1 MKQETNGERTEWE
14 IGVQETL
21 GSGHVLF
28 HSVDLGTLHLAVFLR
43 RDLIWVTS
51 VPESSAY
58 STRAGSAFRTK
69 GGTAI
74 GFSLFGTSLLFIN
87 CHLTAHAEK
96 VTERERDLR
105 RIFTSLDLPKELPIR
120 RKHRDVTTNY
130 DVVFLLGDLNFR
142 IDRPRQE
149 VVDVVAR
156 LWPNRKDQAANQE
169 QGRLFDNPELDQERK
184 EHTVRLLK
192 ADQLKKCI
200 QNSKSVYIFIHL
212 CKFLLK
218 KIFLD
223 RWLKNFKEAEISF
236 PPSYKYIPGSDEFDD
251 SAKQRVPS

>member
-28 HSVDLGTLHLAVFLR
+28 HSVELGTLHLAVFLR

-96 VTERERDLR
+96 VSERERDLR

-169 QGRLFDNPELDQERK
+169 QGPLFDKPELDTERK

-192 ADQLKKCI
+192 ADQLKRCI
-200 QNSKSVYIFIHL
+200 QNSKSLYSFINLFKFIHFKTVFRSL
-212 CKFLLK
+212 VEKF
-218 KIFLD
+218 
-223 RWLKNFKEAEISF
+223 
-236 PPSYKYIPGSDEFDD
+236 
-251 SAKQRVPS
+251 QRS